1 MHSKLGNIPW
11 SMLIPGMM
19 SGVLLTSIVSSNLVV
34 KMDPSSQRWVTI
46 LFLIGMGIRLIS
58 SHNGKKLDK

>member
-1 MHSKLGNIPW
+1 
-11 SMLIPGMM
+11 MLIPGMM